1 MIYLDSYGPSL
12 GLDTAISESLAAW
25 DRLDAR
31 LREGDA
37 GLPEVRRPLRVNA
50 VSSLTPRCNRAGSGC
65 KSLVLAGNLQ
75 RLVRELDGELARLG
89 S

>member
-12 GLDTAISESLAAW
+12 GLDTATSEGLAAW

-31 LREGDA
+31 LRDGEP
-37 GLPEVRRPLRVNA
+37 GLPELRRPLRVNA
-50 VSSLTPRCNRAGSGC
+50 VGALSARCDRVRPGC
-65 KSLVLAGNLQ
+65 KSVVLSGNLQ